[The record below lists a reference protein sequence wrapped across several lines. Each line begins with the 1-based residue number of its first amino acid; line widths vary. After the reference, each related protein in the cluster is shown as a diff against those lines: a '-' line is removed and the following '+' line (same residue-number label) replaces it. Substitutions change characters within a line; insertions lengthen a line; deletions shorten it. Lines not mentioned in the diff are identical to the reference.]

1 MKQHS
6 SNEMELLTDLMIR
19 LHKNVL
25 FIPLGD
31 HLGEEGDAGVEL
43 AVALLVWHELED
55 GDEEVG
61 EDEWRHRLAVAAEA
75 KHDGNSLMVAWTQ
88 KYKNSLHHLYL
99 YLLSGQNHI
108 PF

>member
-1 MKQHS
+1 
-6 SNEMELLTDLMIR
+6 MEQFTDLMIW
-19 LHKNVL
+19 LHIHVL
-25 FIPLGD
+25 LIPLGD

-43 AVALLVWHELED
+43 AVALVVGHELED

-61 EDEWRHRLAVAAEA
+61 EDERRHRLAVAAEA
-75 KHDGNSLMVAWTQ
+75 KHDGNSLMVTWTQ
-88 KYKNSLHHLYL
+88 KYKKFTASPYL

>member
-1 MKQHS
+1 
-6 SNEMELLTDLMIR
+6 MEHDPLMIW
-19 LHKNVL
+19 LHIHVL

-43 AVALLVWHELED
+43 AVALVVWHELED

-61 EDEWRHRLAVAAEA
+61 EDERRHRLAVAAEA

-88 KYKNSLHHLYL
+88 KYKKFTASPYL

>member
-1 MKQHS
+1 MIWLHIHV
-6 SNEMELLTDLMIR
+6 LL
-19 LHKNVL
+19 
-25 FIPLGD
+25 IPLGD

-43 AVALLVWHELED
+43 AVALVVGHELED

-61 EDEWRHRLAVAAEA
+61 EDERRHRLAVAAEA
-75 KHDGNSLMVAWTQ
+75 KHDGNSLMVTWTQ
-88 KYKNSLHHLYL
+88 KYKKFTASPYL

>member
-1 MKQHS
+1 
-6 SNEMELLTDLMIR
+6 MEQFTDLMIW
-19 LHKNVL
+19 LHIHVL

-43 AVALLVWHELED
+43 AVALVVGHELED

-61 EDEWRHRLAVAAEA
+61 EDERRHRLAVAAEA
-75 KHDGNSLMVAWTQ
+75 KHDGNSLNVTWTK